1 MTERLLAVW
10 VEALGEESPDG
21 STLREH
27 AALLDA
33 LTILCPFTESIRL
46 GLLVLPLRGPSRFFG
61 GEGAVLDAGR
71 QSVRDVTGHEPLL
84 GVADGLFCAEV
95 AARRGLVL
103 ASGATDL
110 FRRSLPLSVLGRKD
124 VATTCQ
130 RLGLHTVGSFADL
143 DAARVAERFNGHALT
158 LHRVARG
165 ESAELDGQRDLK
177 LARRLGQLRGEDGVG
192 DEQLGFFG
200 QRGAG
205 DLRAEAAA
213 HRVRRR
219 LGVDAVVVA
228 ALRGGRVP
236 EDRATLVPWGSPSS
250 KVRDGAPWPG
260 QMRAPSPATT
270 LAHPV
275 AVQLRDGE
283 DHQIVMEPRGF
294 LSEPPGA
301 LLFSS
306 QLRRDVVW
314 HAGPW
319 PLVERWWSL
328 NRRRAHLQVLLATGE
343 ALLLTAEASRW
354 WLVGIYD

>member
-61 GEGAVLDAGR
+61 GEGAVLDAVR